1 MANASAYYVL
11 DKVDGKH
18 DVKKIKQTL
27 GTLPGVTSVSVNAST
42 NQIAVDFDTTG
53 VQSSRIEKQL
63 EKAGYTI
70 CETKM
75 DNHKM

>member
-18 DVKKIKQTL
+18 DVKEIKQAL
-27 GTLPGVTSVSVNAST
+27 STLPGVTSVSVNAST

-53 VQSSRIEKQL
+53 VQSARIQKQL
-63 EKAGYTI
+63 EKAGYKI
-70 CETKM
+70 CETEM
-75 DNHKM
+75 DNYTI

>member
-1 MANASAYYVL
+1 MAYASAYYVL
-11 DKVDGKH
+11 EKVDGKH
-18 DVKKIKQTL
+18 DVQKIKQAL
-27 GTLPGVTSVSVNAST
+27 STLPGVTSVSVNAST